1 MHDDLKLFKQ
11 HASQKTQKYRERLR
25 EVSFKSCEPYGAQT
39 QQLHQGKEE
48 LRQTRFP
55 ITLFFTLVQLCSCAN
70 FVTFTALKIIFIY
83 V

>member
-1 MHDDLKLFKQ
+1 MCLGGE
-11 HASQKTQKYRERLR
+11 KTQKYRERLR

-55 ITLFFTLVQLCSCAN
+55 IALFFTLVELCSCA
-70 FVTFTALKIIFIY
+70 TASPFTTLKIILIY